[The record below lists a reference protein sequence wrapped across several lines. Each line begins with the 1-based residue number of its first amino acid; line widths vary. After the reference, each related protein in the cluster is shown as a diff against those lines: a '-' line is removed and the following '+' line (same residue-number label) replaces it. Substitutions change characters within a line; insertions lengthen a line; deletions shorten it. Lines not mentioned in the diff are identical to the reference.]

1 MINNV
6 AYTCNITF
14 LPIDRAPFG
23 RHCIVVRV
31 VHGRYPCREVE
42 ESDYLEY
49 SITSS
54 PIFCENM

>member
-6 AYTCNITF
+6 AYACKITF
-14 LPIDRAPFG
+14 LLIDRAPFG